1 MRCFFL
7 LPHLAAQF
15 LEYEL
20 KWPKV
25 TFLPEL
31 LKYEDYVRRK
41 QKQRRVDK
49 LGENQGVEELFFV
62 ALGQSV
68 QWKLFNALIGSREN
82 FLIGSEIPQIREHCK
97 WY

>member
-1 MRCFFL
+1 M
-7 LPHLAAQF
+7 
-15 LEYEL
+15 
-20 KWPKV
+20 
-25 TFLPEL
+25 PEL

-68 QWKLFNALIGSREN
+68 Q
-82 FLIGSEIPQIREHCK
+82 
-97 WY
+97 